1 MVVDLVTI
9 VISRTQTTQ
18 NRIIMAVISFTK
30 VDLPYGWLGN
40 MAPYPIQFNGQT
52 WRTSEAL
59 FQALRFENLEI
70 REVIRDQK
78 SPMSAKMKA
87 KPFKEQM
94 VIAPCSPQDLD
105 NMRLCIRLKFDQHSI
120 LKEKLLRTADHE
132 IIEDIGSR
140 SGARHLFWG
149 AKRINGL
156 WQGENN
162 MGKLLMELRESYK
175 LGE

>member
-70 REVIRDQK
+70 REVIRDQQ

-87 KPFKEQM
+87 KPFREQM
-94 VIAPCSPQDLD
+94 VIVPCSPQDLD
-105 NMRLCIRLKFDQHSI
+105 NMRLCIRLKFDQHST
-120 LKEKLLRTADHE
+120 LKEKLVRTGDHE

-149 AKRINGL
+149 AKKINGL

-175 LGE
+175 LG

>member
-1 MVVDLVTI
+1 
-9 VISRTQTTQ
+9 
-18 NRIIMAVISFTK
+18 MAVINFTK

-40 MAPYPIQFNGQT
+40 MAPYPIQLNGQV

-59 FQALRFENLEI
+59 FQALRFDNLEI

-87 KPFKEQM
+87 KPYKEQM
-94 VIAPCSPQDLD
+94 VVAPCSPQDLD
-105 NMRLCIRLKFDQHSI
+105 NMRLCIRLKFDQHSA
-120 LKEKLLRTADHE
+120 LKEKLMKTADHE
-132 IIEDIGSR
+132 IIEDIGAR
-140 SGARHLFWG
+140 AGARHLFWG

-175 LGE
+175 LEN